1 MANVLDRNFDFA
13 TNGTV
18 TAAGLHNLIDETN
31 IYAGLISTQEE
42 KTTVGTSDL
51 LLVADSSSIG
61 SPQVAANRTTVYN
74 LFDDALTGGT
84 YANAQLSGN
93 LTYGTAT
100 GNRTIST
107 GANITNGT
115 ISTLIAG
122 TTTSTAAAITNGTI
136 TNGTITTALIP
147 TLTAGTTTGTA
158 GIFTSGTVATL
169 NSTTGTIATLRS
181 TTGTIGNL
189 STTLAGDF
197 TISQGT
203 GTLGTSGVTLGTYGG
218 ATSIPVLA
226 IDAKGRVTTASTS
239 AITSGLTGFRNRIIN
254 GDMQIDQRNAG
265 ASVTNG
271 TTDTYCL
278 DRFVIAGSAA
288 SKFTAQR
295 STTAPSGFTNS
306 LLITSSS
313 AYTVGASDFFY
324 VMHGIEGFN
333 VSDLAFGSASAQSI
347 TISFWVRSSLTGT
360 FGGAVRN
367 KIAGADRSYPFS
379 YSISASNTWE
389 KKTITVAGDTSGT
402 WTTDNS
408 CSITVCIGLGV
419 GSTYSGTA
427 GAWAGSNLIS
437 SSGATS
443 VVGTSGATF
452 YITGV
457 QLEAG
462 STATDFERRPYGTE
476 LALCQRYY
484 CKTYSINTAPAS
496 ITNEGA
502 HQAMPFANN
511 SYRLF
516 SQFQFP
522 SEMRA
527 SPQVTMYSPNNGATG
542 QWYGI
547 DTAANLA
554 GGLEYAGT
562 RSVCVTNPV
571 AAASAG
577 GRYLT
582 HMAATSEL

>member
-1 MANVLDRNFDFA
+1 MANIINRQQTFA

-18 TAAGLHNLIDETN
+18 DAASLHNLIDS
-31 IYAGLISTQEE
+31 ALINSAIIKNQDEI
-42 KTTVGTSDL
+42 TTIGTSDL
-51 LLVADSSSIG
+51 LLIAPSSVDSALA
-61 SPQVAANRTTVYN
+61 PRKVTVQN
-74 LFDDALTGGT
+74 LVEDAFTFGT
-84 YANAQLSGN
+84 YVNLSLSGN
-93 LTYGTAT
+93 LTYATAT
-100 GNRTIST
+100 GNNTIST
-107 GANITNGT
+107 SAT
-115 ISTLIAG
+115 
-122 TTTSTAAAITNGTI
+122 ITNGTI
-136 TNGTITTALIP
+136 TNLSN
-147 TLTAGTTTGTA
+147 
-158 GIFTSGTVATL
+158 TSGTIATL
-169 NSTTGTIATLRS
+169 NSTTGTIATLNSTTGTIATLNSTTGTIATLNS

-218 ATSIPVLA
+218 STSIPTIVV
-226 IDAKGRVTTASTS
+226 DAKGRVTTASTS
-239 AITSGLTGFRNRIIN
+239 AITSGGLTGFRNRIIN
-254 GDMQIDQRNAG
+254 GDCRIDQRNAG

-271 TTDTYCL
+271 TTDAYCL
-278 DRFVIAGSAA
+278 DRFAIAGSVV

-295 STTAPSGFTNS
+295 STTVPSGFTNS

-324 VMHGIEGFN
+324 VMQGIEGFN

-419 GSTYSGTA
+419 GTTFSGTA

-437 SSGATS
+437 ATGATS
-443 VVGTSGATF
+443 VVGTNGATF

-462 STATDFERRPYGTE
+462 STATDFERRPIGTE

-484 CKTYSINTAPAS
+484 EVTNALMSTSSWTALINTAYWKV
-496 ITNEGA
+496 EK
-502 HQAMPFANN
+502 
-511 SYRLF
+511 
-516 SQFQFP
+516 
-522 SEMRA
+522 RA
-527 SPQVTMYSPNNGATG
+527 TPT
-542 QWYGI
+542 
-547 DTAANLA
+547 
-554 GGLEYAGT
+554 
-562 RSVCVTNPV
+562 
-571 AAASAG
+571 
-577 GRYLT
+577 LT
-582 HMAATSEL
+582 ATSQSGGSGVAFAALGVYSAYQSVGNSVIGGVTVAGASEL